1 MAEFYSKQLR
11 QNVMRGMQYNARI
24 ISDELLS
31 EVQKRFER
39 NKHKANL
46 ELSILPDKTIVA
58 NVDATGYQNARIY
71 SAEEIVFDDDYIKS
85 FADKLFSGSYEVKK
99 PI

>member
-1 MAEFYSKQLR
+1 MP
-11 QNVMRGMQYNARI
+11 RI

-31 EVQKRFER
+31 EVQKRFQR

-46 ELSILPDKTIVA
+46 ELSLLPDKTIVA
-58 NVDATGYQNARIY
+58 NVDATGYQNTRIY